1 MLKSKIRKKILKIR
15 KDEFNKNK
23 KIKFYKLYKL
33 ISKIANLKKIIV
45 GGYYPV
51 NYEFNDLHFLIYLE
65 KKKIK
70 IALPV
75 IKKNFQ
81 MRFMKCSL
89 NEPFLINKYGIP
101 EPISKKVVYPD
112 ILLVPLVAFDKKLNR
127 LGYGAGY
134 YDRAIERLK
143 KKKKI
148 ISIGLAFDFQE
159 FKSIPISSYD
169 QKLDYI
175 FTNRKIL
182 K

>member
-1 MLKSKIRKKILKIR
+1 
-15 KDEFNKNK
+15 
-23 KIKFYKLYKL
+23 
-33 ISKIANLKKIIV
+33 
-45 GGYYPV
+45 
-51 NYEFNDLHFLIYLE
+51 
-65 KKKIK
+65 
-70 IALPV
+70 
-75 IKKNFQ
+75 
-81 MRFMKCSL
+81 MKCSL

-101 EPISKKVVYPD
+101 EPNSRKVVHPD
-112 ILLVPLVAFDKKLNR
+112 ILLVPVVAFDKKLNR

-143 KKKKI
+143 KRKKI

-159 FKSIPISSYD
+159 FSSIPISSYD